1 MTDRRRTNRQQ
12 IKSMKG
18 VFECKIKL
26 NSITKC
32 SEGQLARLDKSVLF
46 GGGTYKEG
54 PEGQIVISID
64 VFRATMD
71 GI

>member
-18 VFECKIKL
+18 VFEC
-26 NSITKC
+26 KC